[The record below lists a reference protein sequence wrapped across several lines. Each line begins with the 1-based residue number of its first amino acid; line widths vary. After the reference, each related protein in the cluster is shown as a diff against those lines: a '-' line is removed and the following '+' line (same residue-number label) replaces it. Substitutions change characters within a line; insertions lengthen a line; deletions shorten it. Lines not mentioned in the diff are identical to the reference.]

1 MPAPAARKKKDFRQR
16 KEATEVGQS
25 FGSEQAG
32 GEERRRKIKRNS
44 EASNSEN
51 EAKRRTEHHHDG
63 RTEQRRRAKPWT
75 KRCFRSKDQRSCCRE
90 EGVFRSTTKIAAGKP
105 WGAFNIMFI
114 IIWT

>member
-1 MPAPAARKKKDFRQR
+1 MPAPAERKLKDFRQR

-44 EASNSEN
+44 EAANSEN

-75 KRCFRSKDQRSCCRE
+75 RRCFRSKDPRE
-90 EGVFRSTTKIAAGKP
+90 LLSGGRRFSEH
-105 WGAFNIMFI
+105 N
-114 IIWT
+114 